1 MNKRP
6 SFLLSLCGLAC
17 LAMPLIA
24 EAQLPQPVPLKDAVN
39 AAMRNSRE
47 VALAEARYNVAG
59 KTVSVDRAA
68 FRPNL
73 YTGSGAAYT
82 YGFPQTPSGA
92 APSIVN
98 LSYIQSIYNPLLAAQ
113 ARSAREQAEVQ
124 RLDLEKTRNSIA
136 LQTTSTYLDLE
147 KVRHSL
153 ELARSER
160 QSHARISNYT
170 EQRVREGFELPT
182 ETIQADLAAART
194 ELLITRLEGT
204 ESELQRQL
212 TSLMGLPPGQR
223 IEVATDSLSL
233 ESGGRENDIIDR
245 AIANS
250 IELRQGEYD
259 RLAKQHLVAGQDRS
273 KWPTVDFIGEYG
285 RFARYNNFQDYF
297 RTFQPNNFTVG
308 LQIKI
313 PLISA
318 QRKSNLALA
327 LSELSLSEMQLKNT
341 RQNVEI
347 QTSRQYQRVR
357 ELDAARTVAR
367 LEFKLAQE
375 NLRQIQANFE
385 EGRANLRDVD
395 RARVNESDKWMAF
408 LDSDTDLK
416 KAQAELLSATG
427 ELSKIFQ

>member
-6 SFLLSLCGLAC
+6 SFLFSLCGIAC
-17 LAMPLIA
+17 LAVPLIA
-24 EAQLPQPVPLKDAVN
+24 EAQLAQPVPLKDAVN
-39 AAMRNSRE
+39 AAMRNSRD
-47 VALAEARYNVAG
+47 VAVAEARYNVAG
-59 KTVSVDRAA
+59 KTVTADRAA

-92 APSIVN
+92 APSIIN
-98 LSYIQSIYNPLLAAQ
+98 LSYIQSLYNPLQTALV
-113 ARSAREQAEVQ
+113 RSAQEEAEVQ
-124 RLDLEKTRNSIA
+124 RLELEKTRNSIA
-136 LQTTSTYLDLE
+136 LQTTSAYLDLE

-153 ELARSER
+153 ELARGER
-160 QSHARISNYT
+160 QSHARISNFT

-182 ETIQADLAAART
+182 ERTQADLAAART
-194 ELLITRLEGT
+194 ELLIARLEGT
-204 ESELQRQL
+204 ESDLQRRL
-212 TSLMGLPPGQR
+212 ASLMGLPPGQR

-233 ESGGRENDIIDR
+233 ETGGRENDIIDR
-245 AIANS
+245 AVANS
-250 IELRQGEYD
+250 IELRQSEYD
-259 RLAKQHLVAGQDRS
+259 RRSKEHIVIGQDRS
-273 KWPTVDFIGEYG
+273 KWPTIDFVGEYG
-285 RFARYNNFQDYF
+285 LFGRYNNFQDYF

-308 LQIKI
+308 LQIRI

-327 LSELSLSEMQLKNT
+327 VSELSLSETQLKNT
-341 RQNVEI
+341 RQTVEI
-347 QTSRQYQRVR
+347 QTSREYQRVR
-357 ELDAARTVAR
+357 ELNAAREVSR

-375 NLRQIQANFE
+375 SLRQIQANFE
-385 EGRANLRDVD
+385 EGRANFRDVE
-395 RARVNESDKWMAF
+395 RARLNENDKWMAF

>member
-6 SFLLSLCGLAC
+6 SFLFSLCGLAC
-17 LAMPLIA
+17 LAVPLIA
-24 EAQLPQPVPLKDAVN
+24 EAQAQPVPLKDAVN
-39 AAMRNSRE
+39 AAMRNSPE
-47 VALAEARYNVAG
+47 VAVAQARYNVAG
-59 KTVSVDRAA
+59 KTADADRAA

-73 YTGSGAAYT
+73 YTGSGVAYT

-92 APSIVN
+92 APSIIN
-98 LSYIQSIYNPLLAAQ
+98 ASYIQSIYNPLLTAQ
-113 ARSAREQAEVQ
+113 ARSAQEQAQLQ
-124 RLDLEKTRNSIA
+124 RLELEKTRNTIA

-160 QSHARISNYT
+160 QSHARINNFT
-170 EQRVREGFELPT
+170 EQRVREGLELPT
-182 ETIQADLAAART
+182 ATIQTDLAAART
-194 ELLITRLEGT
+194 ELLIARLEGT

-212 TSLMGLPPGQR
+212 ASLMGLPPGQR

-233 ESGGRENDIIDR
+233 ETGGRENDIIER
-245 AIANS
+245 AVANS
-250 IELRQGEYD
+250 LELRQGEYD
-259 RLAKQHLVAGQDRS
+259 RLSKQHLVVGQDRS
-273 KWPTVDFIGEYG
+273 KWPTVDFVGEYG
-285 RFARYNNFQDYF
+285 LFGRYNNFQDYF

-318 QRKSNLALA
+318 QRKANLALA
-327 LSELSLSEMQLKNT
+327 LSELSFSETQLKST

-347 QTSRQYQRVR
+347 RTNRQYQRVR
-357 ELDAARTVAR
+357 ELNLSRDVSR
-367 LEFKLAQE
+367 LELKLAQE
-375 NLRQIQANFE
+375 NLRQIQLNFE
-385 EGRANLRDVD
+385 EGRASLRDVEQ
-395 RARVNESDKWMAF
+395 ARVNEQDKWMTF
-408 LDSDTDLK
+408 LDGDTDLK

>member
-6 SFLLSLCGLAC
+6 SFLFSVCGLAC
-17 LAMPLIA
+17 LAVPLIA
-24 EAQLPQPVPLKDAVN
+24 QAQLAQPVPLKDAVN
-39 AAMRNSRE
+39 AAMRNSRD
-47 VALAEARYNVAG
+47 VAIAEARYNVAG
-59 KTVSVDRAA
+59 KTTVADRAA

-92 APSIVN
+92 APSIIN
-98 LSYIQSIYNPLLAAQ
+98 LSYVQSIYNPLLTAQ
-113 ARSAREQAEVQ
+113 ARSAQEQEQMQ
-124 RLDLEKTRNSIA
+124 RLEVEKTRNSVA

-160 QSHARISNYT
+160 QSHARINNYT
-170 EQRVREGFELPT
+170 EQRVREGLELPT
-182 ETIQADLAAART
+182 ATIQTDLAAART
-194 ELLITRLEGT
+194 ELLIARLEGT

-212 TSLMGLPPGQR
+212 ASLMGLPLGQR

-233 ESGGRENDIIDR
+233 ETGGRENDIIER
-245 AIANS
+245 AVANS
-250 IELRQGEYD
+250 LELRQGEYD
-259 RLAKQHLVAGQDRS
+259 RAAKQHQVVGQDRS
-273 KWPTVDFIGEYG
+273 KWPTVDFVGEYG
-285 RFARYNNFQDYF
+285 LFGRWNNFQDYF
-297 RTFQPNNFTVG
+297 RTFQPNNFTIG

-327 LSELSLSEMQLKNT
+327 LSELSLSETQLKTT

-347 QTSRQYQRVR
+347 QTNRQYQRVR
-357 ELDAARTVAR
+357 ELNAAREVSR
-367 LEFKLAQE
+367 LELKLAQE
-375 NLRQIQANFE
+375 NLRQIQLNFE
-385 EGRANLRDVD
+385 EGRANFRDVEQ
-395 RARVNESDKWMAF
+395 ARVNEQDRWMTF